1 MKTVRELYRQL
12 NNDNEIPEIDG
23 EGSFTVEQMIWFAE
37 QYYNSQTTYSQRDIL
52 ISFACK
58 LNNVSVEQYGKYYG
72 NKVDEFLTNKQ

>member
-1 MKTVRELYRQL
+1 MTAEEFYKKYWDV
-12 NNDNEIPEIDG
+12 DIPTERLSFDG
-23 EGSFTVEQMIWFAE
+23 KDMIEFAE
-37 QYYNSQTTYSQRDIL
+37 KFYSKKTAYSQRDML